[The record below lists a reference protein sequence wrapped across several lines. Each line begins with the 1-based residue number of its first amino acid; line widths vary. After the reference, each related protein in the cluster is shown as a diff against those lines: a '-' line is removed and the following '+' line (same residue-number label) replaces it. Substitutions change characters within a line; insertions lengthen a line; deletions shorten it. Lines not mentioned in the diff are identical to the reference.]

1 MNDDVGSGGITTFLV
16 ERYWPGVTEPV
27 FRSAHGRLRHA
38 TASLRREG
46 IEVVHLRSALAAREE
61 AVFSFFTAPSA
72 ADVAEANR
80 RGAVPFDRI
89 VPVIEVE

>member
-1 MNDDVGSGGITTFLV
+1 MHDDTRTDNRTTFLV
-16 ERYWPGVTEPV
+16 ERYWPGVTEPTL
-27 FRSAHGRLRHA
+27 RSAHRRLGDA
-38 TASLRREG
+38 IALLRREG
-46 IEVVHLRSALAAREE
+46 TEVVHLRSALAARED
-61 AVFSFFTAPSA
+61 AVFSFFIAHSA